1 METNGADIIAHKDN
15 EKYVIQVKFYNNPV
29 GNKAVQEVA
38 GAIGMYKA
46 DKGIVVTNSTFTNS
60 AIELAEA
67 NNIELVDGN
76 KIDNYRKII
85 SDNINY
91 EEDDNISYI
100 NDILEIAES
109 KVKDIDSTDIE
120 RIIANIG
127 EAYVIK
133 ENFINYI
140 DENKIQKFINGLL
153 EYAYIGAGDEKIK
166 FRDYENLVNIYARA
180 GVYKYDIEKQV
191 EPIMNNETLDEKEK
205 HDMIQNLFEEYVSNN
220 DEYNSS
226 RYVALKLYFN
236 VNLISEDEE
245 EVIDDNWNIDNEEN
259 YTNLDEISDLEDL
272 GDFDNLDDYENL
284 DYLDDF

>member
-109 KVKDIDSTDIE
+109 KVKDIDSTDIG

-153 EYAYIGAGDEKIK
+153 EYGCIMAGDEKIK
-166 FRDYENLVNIYARA
+166 FSDYENLVNIYARA

-259 YTNLDEISDLEDL
+259 YTNLDKISDLEDL

>member
-166 FRDYENLVNIYARA
+166 FSDYENLVNIYARA

-259 YTNLDEISDLEDL
+259 YTDLDEISDF
-272 GDFDNLDDYENL
+272 GDYDNLNDYDDL